1 MYEQKE
7 KYVHG
12 KTKECDC
19 MSERI
24 YINNN
29 WKFSEIFSEEMI
41 KNTYD
46 ESEMVSVRLPHTC
59 KETPYH
65 YFDESEYQ
73 MVSGY
78 RRIIHAPKEWKSQVV
93 MLTFEGI
100 AHEAEVYVNGKKAGA
115 HHCGYTE
122 FTTDISEYLRF
133 DEDNILT
140 VKVDSRES
148 LNQPPFGKVI
158 DYMTYG
164 GIYRDAYLEVKNP
177 DYIQDVYVVPE
188 IDNGNIV
195 IYYEIKGSCEELQI
209 SLKHQKQDVYPYG
222 RSFPV
227 RSHIDS
233 DASIKIKEQ
242 ADKWKDSLSQS
253 LSEKSI
259 VKGKIC
265 YPVEAID
272 LWQVDNPIL
281 YDVKVLMYKDG
292 KPVDE
297 KIIRTGF
304 RRAQFREDGFYLN
317 GKKLKIR
324 GLNRHQ
330 SYPYVGYAMPKSMQE
345 MDAEVLKNELGLNAV
360 RTSHYPQ
367 SHHFL
372 NRCDELG
379 LLVFTEIPGWQH
391 IGDEKWKE
399 QAVQN
404 TKDMVKQYRNHTSI
418 ISWGVRINESPDD
431 DDLYKRTNQAAHE
444 LDPHRPTGGVR
455 NLKKS
460 SFLEDIYTYNDFVHN
475 GTNRGCE
482 KKINIVPDMRKPY
495 MITEYNGHMYPT
507 KAFDCEDHRLEH
519 AMRHARVLNA
529 VAGEADICGSFGWC
543 MADYNTHKD
552 FGSGDR
558 ICYHGVLDM
567 FRNHKLA
574 AEVYASQCDI
584 ECGDDSQQ
592 NKEFLSVS
600 QLEKAF
606 GLPYLSKSNKNPVL
620 AVSSSMDIGEHPGSN
635 CGKTYIFT
643 NADSVRMYKND
654 QFISELKKSDSEYR
668 NLPHGPLLISDYI
681 GDTLEKNEAF
691 KPEVAKD
698 LKKALNVVARYGIDN
713 IPKSVYPLAAKLM
726 MMHRLT
732 YRQIADLYGKYIGN
746 WGDTSITYRFDAIK
760 DGKVVK
766 SVIKQSM
773 KKVMLK
779 AEASHTTLREEETY
793 DVAAVRICAVDEN
806 GNVLPYY
813 QEPVSIRLEGPAE
826 LIGPDVISLKGGMGG
841 TYIKSTGKD
850 GTIKLTFKSVQ
861 AEQADLSFVCQI

>member
-1 MYEQKE
+1 
-7 KYVHG
+7 
-12 KTKECDC
+12 

-24 YINNN
+24 YINND
-29 WKFSEIFSEEMI
+29 WKFSETFTEDMI
-41 KNTYD
+41 KKTYD
-46 ESEMVSVRLPHTC
+46 ESEMISVRLPHTC

-65 YFDESEYQ
+65 YFDESKYQ
-73 MVSGY
+73 MLSGY
-78 RRIIHAPKEWKSQVV
+78 RRILRAPEEWESQVV
-93 MLTFEGI
+93 LLTFEGI
-100 AHEAEVYVNGKKAGA
+100 AHAAEVYVNGKKAGE
-115 HHCGYTE
+115 HHCGYTA
-122 FTTDISEYLRF
+122 FTINISEYLRF

-140 VKVDSRES
+140 VKVDSHET

-177 DYIQDVYVVPE
+177 DYIQDIYVVPE
-188 IDNGNIV
+188 IDNGNII
-195 IYYEIKGSCEELQI
+195 IYYEIKGSCEELLI

-222 RSFPV
+222 RNFSV
-227 RSHIDS
+227 NKLVNDNI
-233 DASIKIKEQ
+233 AE
-242 ADKWKDSLSQS
+242 DKVISGKLS
-253 LSEKSI
+253 
-259 VKGKIC
+259 
-265 YPVEAID
+265 YPVEAVD

-297 KIIRTGF
+297 KIVRTGF

-317 GKKLKIR
+317 GKKVKIR

-345 MDAEVLKNELGLNAV
+345 MDAGILKNELGLNAV

-379 LLVFTEIPGWQH
+379 LLVFTEIPGWQY

-418 ISWGVRINESPDD
+418 ILWGVRINESPDD
-431 DDLYKRTNQAAHE
+431 DEFYKKTNKAAHE
-444 LDPHRPTGGVR
+444 LDPYRPTGGAR

-460 SFLEDIYTYNDFVHN
+460 SFLEDVYTYNDFVHN

-482 KKINIVPDMRKPY
+482 KKTNIVPDMRRPY
-495 MITEYNGHMYPT
+495 LITEYNGHMYPT

-519 AMRHARVLNA
+519 AMRHTSVLNA
-529 VAGEADICGSFGWC
+529 VAGEAGICGSFGWC

-567 FRNHKLA
+567 FRNHKMA
-574 AEVYASQCDI
+574 AAVYASQREI
-584 ECGDDSQQ
+584 ERVDDSLQ
-592 NKEFLSVS
+592 NNEFFHVS
-600 QLEKAF
+600 QQGKAS
-606 GLPYLSKSNKNPVL
+606 GLPYVSKQKKNAVL
-620 AVSSSMDIGEHPGSN
+620 AVSSSMDIGEHPGCN
-635 CGKTYIFT
+635 CVMTYIFT

-654 QFISELKKSDSEYR
+654 QFVSELKREDSEFK
-668 NLPHGPLLISDYI
+668 NLSHGPLLIKDYI
-681 GDTLEKNEAF
+681 GDTLEKDEAF

-698 LKKALNVVARYGIDN
+698 LKKLLNTVARYGIDN
-713 IPKSVYPLAAKLM
+713 LPKTVYPLAVKLM
-726 MMHRLT
+726 MMHHLT

-746 WGDTSITYRFDAIK
+746 WGDISITYRFDAVK
-760 DGKVVK
+760 DGKIVK
-766 SVIKQSM
+766 SVTKQPM
-773 KKVMLK
+773 KKVILK
-779 AEASHTTLREEETY
+779 AEASHTVLKEEETY
-793 DVAAVRICAVDEN
+793 DVAAIRICATDEN

-813 QEPVSIRLEGPAE
+813 QEPVSIQVEGPAE
-826 LIGPDVISLKGGMGG
+826 LIGPDIISLKGGMGG
-841 TYIKSTGKD
+841 TYIKTIGAD
-850 GTIKLTFKSVQ
+850 GTIKLTFKSIQ
-861 AEQADLSFVCQI
+861 AEWIELIFSSQIYTK

>member
-1 MYEQKE
+1 
-7 KYVHG
+7 
-12 KTKECDC
+12 

-24 YINNN
+24 YINND
-29 WKFSEIFSEEMI
+29 WKFSETFTEDMI
-41 KNTYD
+41 KKTYD
-46 ESEMVSVRLPHTC
+46 ESEMISVRLPHTC

-65 YFDESEYQ
+65 YFDESKYQ
-73 MVSGY
+73 MLSGY
-78 RRIIHAPKEWKSQVV
+78 RRILRAPEEWESQVV
-93 MLTFEGI
+93 LLTFEGI
-100 AHEAEVYVNGKKAGA
+100 AHAAEVYVNGKKAGE
-115 HHCGYTE
+115 HHCGYTA
-122 FTTDISEYLRF
+122 FTINISEYLRF

-140 VKVDSRES
+140 VKVDSHET

-177 DYIQDVYVVPE
+177 DYIQDIYVVPE
-188 IDNGNIV
+188 IDNGNII
-195 IYYEIKGSCEELQI
+195 IYYEIKGSCEELLI
-209 SLKHQKQDVYPYG
+209 SLKHQKHDVYPYG
-222 RSFPV
+222 RNFSV
-227 RSHIDS
+227 NKLVNDNI
-233 DASIKIKEQ
+233 AE
-242 ADKWKDSLSQS
+242 DKVISGKLS
-253 LSEKSI
+253 
-259 VKGKIC
+259 
-265 YPVEAID
+265 YPVEAVD

-297 KIIRTGF
+297 KIVRTGF

-317 GKKLKIR
+317 GKKVKIR

-345 MDAEVLKNELGLNAV
+345 MDAGILKNELGLNAV

-379 LLVFTEIPGWQH
+379 LLVFTEIPGWQY

-418 ISWGVRINESPDD
+418 ILWGVRINESPDD
-431 DDLYKRTNQAAHE
+431 DEFYKKTNKAAHE
-444 LDPHRPTGGVR
+444 LDPYRPTGGAR

-460 SFLEDIYTYNDFVHN
+460 SFLEDVYTYNDFVHN

-482 KKINIVPDMRKPY
+482 KKTNIVPDMRRPY
-495 MITEYNGHMYPT
+495 LITEYNGHMYPT
-507 KAFDCEDHRLEH
+507 KVFDCEDHRLEH
-519 AMRHARVLNA
+519 AMRHTSVLNA
-529 VAGEADICGSFGWC
+529 VAGETDICGSFGWC

-567 FRNHKLA
+567 FRNHKMA
-574 AEVYASQCDI
+574 AAVYASQREI
-584 ECGDDSQQ
+584 ERVDDSLQ
-592 NKEFLSVS
+592 NNEFFHVS
-600 QLEKAF
+600 QQGKAF
-606 GLPYLSKSNKNPVL
+606 GLPYVSKQKKNAVL
-620 AVSSSMDIGEHPGSN
+620 AVSSSMDIGEHPGCN
-635 CGKTYIFT
+635 CVMTYIFT

-654 QFISELKKSDSEYR
+654 QFVSELKREESEFK
-668 NLPHGPLLISDYI
+668 NLSHGPLLIKDYI

-698 LKKALNVVARYGIDN
+698 LKKLLNTVARYGIDN
-713 IPKSVYPLAAKLM
+713 LPKTVYPLAVKLM
-726 MMHRLT
+726 MMHHLT

-746 WGDTSITYRFDAIK
+746 WGNISITYRFDAVK
-760 DGKVVK
+760 DGKIVK
-766 SVIKQSM
+766 SVTKQPM
-773 KKVMLK
+773 KKVILK
-779 AEASHTTLREEETY
+779 AEASHTVLKEEETY
-793 DVAAVRICAVDEN
+793 DVAAIRICATDEN

-813 QEPVSIRLEGPAE
+813 QEPVSIQVEGPAE
-826 LIGPDVISLKGGMGG
+826 LIGPDIISLKGGMGG
-841 TYIKSTGKD
+841 TYIKTIGAD
-850 GTIKLTFKSVQ
+850 GTIKLTFKSIQ
-861 AEQADLSFVCQI
+861 AEWIELIFLSQIYTK

>member
-1 MYEQKE
+1 
-7 KYVHG
+7 
-12 KTKECDC
+12 

-24 YINNN
+24 YINND
-29 WKFSEIFSEEMI
+29 WKFSETFTEDMI
-41 KNTYD
+41 KKTYD
-46 ESEMVSVRLPHTC
+46 ESEMISVRLPHTC

-65 YFDESEYQ
+65 YFDESKYQ
-73 MVSGY
+73 MLSGY
-78 RRIIHAPKEWKSQVV
+78 RRILRAPDEWESQVV
-93 MLTFEGI
+93 LLTFEGI
-100 AHEAEVYVNGKKAGA
+100 AHAAEVYVNGKKAGE
-115 HHCGYTE
+115 HHCGYTA
-122 FTTDISEYLRF
+122 FTINISEYLRF

-140 VKVDSRES
+140 VKVDSHET

-177 DYIQDVYVVPE
+177 DYIQDIYVVPE
-188 IDNGNIV
+188 IDNGNII
-195 IYYEIKGSCEELQI
+195 IYYEIKGSCEELLI

-222 RSFPV
+222 RNFSV
-227 RSHIDS
+227 NKLVNDNIAEDGVISG
-233 DASIKIKEQ
+233 K
-242 ADKWKDSLSQS
+242 LS
-253 LSEKSI
+253 
-259 VKGKIC
+259 
-265 YPVEAID
+265 YPVEAVD

-297 KIIRTGF
+297 KIVRTGF

-317 GKKLKIR
+317 GKKVKIR
-324 GLNRHQ
+324 GLNHHQ

-345 MDAEVLKNELGLNAV
+345 MDAGILKNELGLNAV

-379 LLVFTEIPGWQH
+379 LLVFTEIPGWQY

-418 ISWGVRINESPDD
+418 ILWGVRINESPDD
-431 DDLYKRTNQAAHE
+431 DEFYKKTNKAAHE
-444 LDPHRPTGGVR
+444 LDPCRPTGGAR

-460 SFLEDIYTYNDFVHN
+460 SFLEDVYTYNDFVHN

-482 KKINIVPDMRKPY
+482 KKTNIVPDMRRPY
-495 MITEYNGHMYPT
+495 LITEYNGHMYPT

-519 AMRHARVLNA
+519 AMRHTSVLNA

-567 FRNHKLA
+567 FRNHKMA
-574 AEVYASQCDI
+574 AAVYASQREI
-584 ECGDDSQQ
+584 ERVDDSLQ
-592 NKEFLSVS
+592 NNEFFHVS
-600 QLEKAF
+600 QQGKAS
-606 GLPYLSKSNKNPVL
+606 GLLYVSKQKKNAVL
-620 AVSSSMDIGEHPGSN
+620 AVSSSMDIGGHPGCN
-635 CGKTYIFT
+635 CGMTYIFT

-654 QFISELKKSDSEYR
+654 QFVSELKREDSEFK
-668 NLPHGPLLISDYI
+668 NLSHGPLLIKDYI
-681 GDTLEKNEAF
+681 GDTLEKDEGF

-698 LKKALNVVARYGIDN
+698 LKKLLNTVARYGIDN
-713 IPKSVYPLAAKLM
+713 LPKTVYPLAVKLM
-726 MMHRLT
+726 MMHHLT

-746 WGDTSITYRFDAIK
+746 WGDISITYRFDAVK
-760 DGKVVK
+760 DGKIVK
-766 SVIKQSM
+766 SVTKQPM
-773 KKVMLK
+773 KKVILK
-779 AEASHTTLREEETY
+779 AEASHTVLKEEETY
-793 DVAAVRICAVDEN
+793 DVAAIRICATDEN

-813 QEPVSIRLEGPAE
+813 QEPVSIQLEGPAE
-826 LIGPDVISLKGGMGG
+826 LIGPDIISLKGGMGG
-841 TYIKSTGKD
+841 TYIKTIGAD
-850 GTIKLTFKSVQ
+850 GTIKLTFKSIQ
-861 AEQADLSFVCQI
+861 AEWIELIFSSQIYTK

>member
-1 MYEQKE
+1 
-7 KYVHG
+7 
-12 KTKECDC
+12 

-24 YINNN
+24 YINND
-29 WKFSEIFSEEMI
+29 WKFSETFTEDMI
-41 KNTYD
+41 KKTYD
-46 ESEMVSVRLPHTC
+46 ESEMISVRLPHTC

-65 YFDESEYQ
+65 YFDESKYQ
-73 MVSGY
+73 MLSGY
-78 RRIIHAPKEWKSQVV
+78 RRILRAPEEWESQVV
-93 MLTFEGI
+93 LLTFEGI
-100 AHEAEVYVNGKKAGA
+100 AHAAEVYVNGKKAGE
-115 HHCGYTE
+115 HHCGYTA
-122 FTTDISEYLRF
+122 FTINISEYLRF

-140 VKVDSRES
+140 VKVDSHET

-177 DYIQDVYVVPE
+177 DYIQDIYVVPE
-188 IDNGNIV
+188 IDNGNII
-195 IYYEIKGSCEELQI
+195 IYYEIKGSCEELLI
-209 SLKHQKQDVYPYG
+209 SLKHQKHDVYPYG
-222 RSFPV
+222 RNFSV
-227 RSHIDS
+227 NKLVNDNI
-233 DASIKIKEQ
+233 AE
-242 ADKWKDSLSQS
+242 DKVISGKLS
-253 LSEKSI
+253 
-259 VKGKIC
+259 
-265 YPVEAID
+265 YPVEAVD

-297 KIIRTGF
+297 KIVRTGF

-317 GKKLKIR
+317 GKKVKIR

-345 MDAEVLKNELGLNAV
+345 MDAGILKNELGLNAV

-379 LLVFTEIPGWQH
+379 LLVFTEIPGWQY

-418 ISWGVRINESPDD
+418 ILWGVRINESPDD
-431 DDLYKRTNQAAHE
+431 DEFYKKTNKAAHE
-444 LDPHRPTGGVR
+444 LDPYRPTGGAR

-460 SFLEDIYTYNDFVHN
+460 SFLEDVYTYNDFVHN

-482 KKINIVPDMRKPY
+482 KKTNIVPDMRRPY
-495 MITEYNGHMYPT
+495 LITEYNGHMYPT

-519 AMRHARVLNA
+519 AMRHTSVLNA
-529 VAGEADICGSFGWC
+529 VAGEAGICGSFGWC

-567 FRNHKLA
+567 FRNHKMA
-574 AEVYASQCDI
+574 AAVYASQREI
-584 ECGDDSQQ
+584 ERVDDSLQ
-592 NKEFLSVS
+592 NNEFFHVS
-600 QLEKAF
+600 QQGKAF
-606 GLPYLSKSNKNPVL
+606 GLPYVSKQKKNAVL
-620 AVSSSMDIGEHPGSN
+620 AVSSSMDIGEHPGCN
-635 CGKTYIFT
+635 CVMTYIFT

-654 QFISELKKSDSEYR
+654 QFVSELKREESEFK
-668 NLPHGPLLISDYI
+668 NLSHGPLLIKDYI

-698 LKKALNVVARYGIDN
+698 LKKLLNTVARYGIDN
-713 IPKSVYPLAAKLM
+713 LPKTVYPLAVKLM
-726 MMHRLT
+726 MMHHLT

-746 WGDTSITYRFDAIK
+746 WGDTSITYRFDAVK
-760 DGKVVK
+760 DGKIVK
-766 SVIKQSM
+766 SVTKQPM
-773 KKVMLK
+773 KKVILK
-779 AEASHTTLREEETY
+779 AEASHTVLKEEETY
-793 DVAAVRICAVDEN
+793 DVAAIRICATDEN

-813 QEPVSIRLEGPAE
+813 QEPVSIQVEGPAE
-826 LIGPDVISLKGGMGG
+826 LIGPDIISLKGGMGG
-841 TYIKSTGKD
+841 TYIKTIGAD
-850 GTIKLTFKSVQ
+850 GTIKLTFKSIQ
-861 AEQADLSFVCQI
+861 AEWIELIFSSQIYTK

>member
-1 MYEQKE
+1 
-7 KYVHG
+7 
-12 KTKECDC
+12 

-24 YINNN
+24 YINND
-29 WKFSEIFSEEMI
+29 WKFSETFTEDMI
-41 KNTYD
+41 KKTYD
-46 ESEMVSVRLPHTC
+46 ESEMISVRLPHTC

-65 YFDESEYQ
+65 YFDESIYQ
-73 MVSGY
+73 MLSGY
-78 RRIIHAPKEWKSQVV
+78 RRILRAPEEWESQVV
-93 MLTFEGI
+93 LLTFEGI
-100 AHEAEVYVNGKKAGA
+100 AHAAEVYVNGKKAGE
-115 HHCGYTE
+115 HHCGYTA
-122 FTTDISEYLRF
+122 FTINISEYLRF

-140 VKVDSRES
+140 VKVDSHET

-177 DYIQDVYVVPE
+177 DYIQDIYVVPE
-188 IDNGNIV
+188 INNGNII
-195 IYYEIKGSCEELQI
+195 IYYEIKGSCEELLI
-209 SLKHQKQDVYPYG
+209 SLKHQKHDVYPYG
-222 RSFPV
+222 RNFSV
-227 RSHIDS
+227 NKLVNDNI
-233 DASIKIKEQ
+233 AE
-242 ADKWKDSLSQS
+242 DKVISGKLS
-253 LSEKSI
+253 
-259 VKGKIC
+259 
-265 YPVEAID
+265 YPVEAVD

-297 KIIRTGF
+297 KIVRTGF

-317 GKKLKIR
+317 GKKVKIR

-345 MDAEVLKNELGLNAV
+345 MDAGILKNELGLNAV

-379 LLVFTEIPGWQH
+379 LLVFTEIPGWQY

-418 ISWGVRINESPDD
+418 ILWGVRINESPDD
-431 DDLYKRTNQAAHE
+431 DEFYKRTNKAAHE
-444 LDPHRPTGGVR
+444 LDSYRPTGGAR

-460 SFLEDIYTYNDFVHN
+460 SFLEDVYTYNDFVHN

-482 KKINIVPDMRKPY
+482 KKTNIVPDMRRPY
-495 MITEYNGHMYPT
+495 LITEYNGHMYPT
-507 KAFDCEDHRLEH
+507 KVFDCEDHRLEH
-519 AMRHARVLNA
+519 AMRHTSVLNA
-529 VAGEADICGSFGWC
+529 VAGETDICGSFGWC

-567 FRNHKLA
+567 FRNHKMA
-574 AEVYASQCDI
+574 AAVYASQREI
-584 ECGDDSQQ
+584 ERVDDSLQ
-592 NKEFLSVS
+592 NNEFFHVS
-600 QLEKAF
+600 QQGKAF
-606 GLPYLSKSNKNPVL
+606 GLPYVSKQKKNAVL
-620 AVSSSMDIGEHPGSN
+620 AVSSSMDIGEHPGCN
-635 CGKTYIFT
+635 CVMTYIFT

-654 QFISELKKSDSEYR
+654 QFVSELKREESEFK
-668 NLPHGPLLISDYI
+668 NLSHGPLLIKDYI

-698 LKKALNVVARYGIDN
+698 LKKLLNTVARYGIDN
-713 IPKSVYPLAAKLM
+713 LPKTVYPLAVKLM
-726 MMHRLT
+726 MMHHLT

-746 WGDTSITYRFDAIK
+746 WGDISITYRFDAVK
-760 DGKVVK
+760 DGKIVK
-766 SVIKQSM
+766 SVTKQPM
-773 KKVMLK
+773 KKVILK
-779 AEASHTTLREEETY
+779 AEASHTVLKEEETY
-793 DVAAVRICAVDEN
+793 DVAAIRICATDEN

-813 QEPVSIRLEGPAE
+813 QEPVSIQVEGPAE
-826 LIGPDVISLKGGMGG
+826 LIGPDIISLKGGMGG
-841 TYIKSTGKD
+841 TYIKTIGAD
-850 GTIKLTFKSVQ
+850 GTIKLTFKSIQ
-861 AEQADLSFVCQI
+861 AEWIELIFSSQIYTK